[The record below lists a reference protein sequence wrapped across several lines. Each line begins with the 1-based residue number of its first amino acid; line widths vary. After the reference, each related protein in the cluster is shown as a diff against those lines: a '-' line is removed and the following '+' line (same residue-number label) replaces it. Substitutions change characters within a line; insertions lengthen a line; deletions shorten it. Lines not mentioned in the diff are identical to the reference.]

1 MHRGIVQDPKAAPL
15 VFPGAALK
23 SLLRCEMKEGRKE
36 GGRKEGRKRGRERGR
51 EEATTSH
58 PIPTP
63 FEHNTDLK
71 HYTCSNE
78 RSQNET

>member
-36 GGRKEGRKRGRERGR
+36 GGRKEGRKEEREGER
-51 EEATTSH
+51 EGGGHHITS
-58 PIPTP
+58 
-63 FEHNTDLK
+63 NTNTL
-71 HYTCSNE
+71 
-78 RSQNET
+78 